1 MKNWPWTI
9 SLGIIMVSMYTELSI
24 LSYEFFHI
32 EMTLLRENS
41 IKSELISEHYN
52 EAKIIHAIAS
62 KAALYILLYFS
73 VLNISKL
80 WNFTKNN
87 FKFTILIFMI
97 FELLWKLPF
106 GIWESFFVE
115 KRFKFNR
122 ITPNLFFRDQIIKLT
137 WSITELIAITFP
149 VILFT
154 QRKTKKSFDT
164 LPMNIPQLH
173 AHAEEESENNESST
187 TSGYGNDGNEPTEEN
202 VIVDDKEVE
211 CNVHV
216 SFIILFLIFIA
227 NAFFSIFSEKIGT
240 DLIDAPILDDGVH
253 YHGIINGFV
262 GNFSN
267 ELFVEL
273 DQRNSHYGFRTIGII
288 KTKPVV
294 SENLFFLLPI
304 DDLHPLG
311 TLISSELMNRNT
323 RKIYLFKLVYIL
335 LYAAV
340 LSVYSRIGMKAPGI
354 RGKNTIGPLMFLS
367 VAITYSLS
375 FFLKPL
381 ENSYSRLLIHQ
392 SDLIA
397 GKADPSCIDLLILIY
412 KKDLRLVDATAV
424 YRTFYM
430 KDSCLESRIR
440 TIRYASSKG
449 SRRVLSMFNSNHT
462 VY

>member
-9 SLGIIMVSMYTELSI
+9 SLGIIIVSMFIELSI
-24 LSYEFFHI
+24 LGYEFFHI

-52 EAKIIHAIAS
+52 EAKIIHAIAN
-62 KAALYILLYFS
+62 KAALYIFLYFAVS
-73 VLNISKL
+73 NISKL
-80 WNFTKNN
+80 WELTKNN
-87 FKFTILIFMI
+87 FKFIILIYLI
-97 FELLWKLPF
+97 FEVLCKLPF
-106 GIWESFFVE
+106 AIWESFFIE

-137 WSITELIAITFP
+137 WSMAGLAATTFP

-164 LPMNIPQLH
+164 LPMNLPQLRT
-173 AHAEEESENNESST
+173 ATEEEAESDETSTSSYSCDGENER
-187 TSGYGNDGNEPTEEN
+187 DEEN
-202 VIVDDKEVE
+202 VIVDDEEIE

-216 SFIILFLIFIA
+216 SFIILFAIFVA

-240 DLIDAPILDDGVH
+240 DLIDASILDDGVH

-267 ELFVEL
+267 ELLVEL
-273 DQRNSHYGFRTIGII
+273 DQRNSHYGFRTIGVI
-288 KTKPVV
+288 KLKPVV
-294 SENLFFLLPI
+294 SENLFFLLPV
-304 DDLHPLG
+304 DDLRPLG
-311 TLISSELMNRNT
+311 ALISSQLMNRNT
-323 RKIYLFKLVYIL
+323 RKIYLFKLIYIIM
-335 LYAAV
+335 YAAV
-340 LSVYSRIGMKAPGI
+340 FSVYSRMGIKAPGI
-354 RGKNTIGPLMFLS
+354 HAKNAIGPLMFLS
-367 VAITYSLS
+367 LAVTYSLS

-381 ENSYSRLLIHQ
+381 ENSYSRLLLHQ

-397 GKADPSCIDLLILIY
+397 GKSDPSCIDLLILIY

-430 KDSCLESRIR
+430 RDSCLESRIR
-440 TIRYASSKG
+440 TLRYASSKG
-449 SRRVLSMFNSNHT
+449 RRRTLPMFSSNYA